1 MVGDKVRIGI
11 LGASGYTGA
20 ELLRLLGDH
29 PRAEI
34 RALTAERQAG
44 KPVAEVWP
52 HLGPLRP
59 ARPGQDRRPGR
70 RRPRRRVLLPAARDH
85 PGHHP
90 RPAARAEGRRPLGRL
105 PPARPRRYE
114 ATYGHPH
121 AALAQ
126 QKDAVYGLT
135 EHYRDA
141 IMRTWLVANPGCHTT
156 TAQLPLV
163 PLVRRGL
170 VQLEGIIIDSKTGVS
185 GAGRDA
191 KQASL
196 FTEVAEGINAYGVA
210 THRHTPEIEQCL
222 EDFAGAPV
230 RVTFTPHLI
239 PMSRGILATIYVRLS
254 PGAEPAD
261 LHAALARPTR
271 ASLSPT
277 SCRSE
282 PCRRPARPRHE
293 PVPDRCPPEPHPRRG
308 DRRLGDRQPREG
320 RLGPGDPEHE
330 RDAGLRRA
338 DGPAPAAALPVTVTL
353 ADVQAAA
360 QRLRGQI
367 ERTPCLPSRTLS
379 EITGAEV
386 WLKFENLQY
395 TGLVQGPRRLQQ
407 ARPAARG
414 R

>member
-52 HLGPLRP
+52 HLAPYDLPDLVKIGDLDVGGLDVVFCCLPHATTQAIIRDLPRGPKVIDLSADFRLR
-59 ARPGQDRRPGR
+59 D
-70 RRPRRRVLLPAARDH
+70 PAA
-85 PGHHP
+85 
-90 RPAARAEGRRPLGRL
+90 
-105 PPARPRRYE
+105 YE

-126 QKDAVYGLT
+126 QNDAVYGLT

-141 IMRTWLVANPGCHTT
+141 IMRTWLVANPG
-156 TAQLPLV
+156 LPHDDRAAAARAAGQARAG
-163 PLVRRGL
+163 PARGHHHRL
-170 VQLEGIIIDSKTGVS
+170 QDGGERGRPGRE
-185 GAGRDA
+185 AG
-191 KQASL
+191 QL

-239 PMSRGILATIYVRLS
+239 PMSRGILATIYLRLS

-261 LHAALARPTR
+261 LHAALAEAYAGEPFAHVLPFRTLPATR
-271 ASLSPT
+271 HVRGTNLCLIGVHPSRIPGEAIIVSAIDNLVKGASGQ
-277 SCRSE
+277 
-282 PCRRPARPRHE
+282 AIQNMNAM
-293 PVPDRCPPEPHPRRG
+293 
-308 DRRLGDRQPREG
+308 LGFD
-320 RLGPGDPEHE
+320 E
-330 RDAGLRRA
+330 RTGLR
-338 DGPAPAAALPVTVTL
+338 
-353 ADVQAAA
+353 
-360 QRLRGQI
+360 QRPLF
-367 ERTPCLPSRTLS
+367 P
-379 EITGAEV
+379 
-386 WLKFENLQY
+386 
-395 TGLVQGPRRLQQ
+395 
-407 ARPAARG
+407 
-414 R
+414 